1 MRIRLALIPAV
12 VAALF
17 VGQSQAASSSSTDR
31 FELGA
36 DVTPYRRFLIY
47 PHVEKA
53 QAALH
58 RGDTAQAVREFE
70 RARQLAPQNATIALQ
85 LAEAYRASGA
95 PDRARA
101 LLQAQHDFTPQD
113 ARINAALAAYSE
125 PEAAPAATASAAPAP
140 APAESAPVASAPL
153 APPLPQRP
161 GPLVEAMRTL
171 QAGDLAGAERALSD
185 DTFANSG
192 EGIQLRRAIAQRAIY
207 LGDWVRAD
215 AQLQALSDMN
225 EATRTEQSQ
234 WLRVLL
240 QRGKTADAI
249 ALQQRA
255 GLLDPDLQLAVAQ
268 TLAAKGNVPAL
279 QRYMASRN
287 PAFTRAQDERQWL
300 ALLGLTAS
308 LDLAPLQSYAPR
320 FAENRTIS
328 ANMLVPQ
335 LLSAGDV
342 AGAARVLANLP
353 DDALPDS
360 RFEVALRQ
368 GRLDDAGRYAATLQ
382 ARRSNDMTLLDSLS
396 YRLFDKHADK
406 AAFALLMD
414 AYPFAGADAA
424 QRAALVNRTFALM
437 SRDASLASAT
447 QHKALSQ
454 PLQPDALRSMQVTFF
469 AAARDCDA
477 IFSLLGSLEGK
488 GYGAADWL
496 ALGQC
501 YQQDKPGLAEYAF
514 ERARQAQGDA
524 GATRALAYQA
534 FAVHDYAAAMSA
546 WREVPAADMGAT
558 EFIAAATTAVVADE
572 PAQATVWLDAYV
584 AAGGAQDA
592 AYWSLR
598 SQANIARDPNA
609 AYQDLQRAIA
619 LRPDASLYARMAS
632 LDTARGNRRGAVT
645 NLEHAVALDPDN
657 AELAASLGH
666 AYASAGRPAEARSQL
681 ERAAAAY
688 PDDVAITQAL
698 VYANQRLADNT
709 AARRYARQAIDDLKR
724 YDVRVDGQSDE
735 IADREFGF
743 RRLHEDLARRW
754 TFSADAWG
762 GSQDASAVNASQPG
776 VGYRSY
782 AQLAAEYR
790 LGREPIRDGRTLS
803 AYARVFAGDGG
814 NDTMLPVHAPM
825 LGAGLSWKPWRSQV
839 IYFAAEQ
846 QIPLDDN
853 EFSHTDVMLRASA
866 SLFNAGRFS
875 DDWHPSGRGWMAQNL
890 YLDAAHYVRADRNAF
905 TADYRMSWHQKVFRG
920 AQTIEPYAHGQYNFI
935 NDNDNGFQRDVRVG
949 VGVRWNWWY
958 GQTRYDA
965 YRHRTSFGIEFQHAF
980 QTYQDGKGADSLLL
994 TFGGRW

>member
-1 MRIRLALIPAV
+1 MRLRLALIPAV

-17 VGQSQAASSSSTDR
+17 VGQSQAASSADTDR
-31 FELGA
+31 FDLGA

-53 QAALH
+53 QAALR

-85 LAEAYRASGA
+85 LAEAYRANGT
-95 PDRARA
+95 PERARG
-101 LLQAQHDFTPQD
+101 LLEAQRSYTPQD
-113 ARINAALAAYSE
+113 ARIDAALSAFGQSVS
-125 PEAAPAATASAAPAP
+125 APSAATSAST
-140 APAESAPVASAPL
+140 PAEPSPPGLMPL
-153 APPLPQRP
+153 AVPQRP
-161 GPLVEAMRTL
+161 GPLSEAL
-171 QAGDLAGAERALSD
+171 LAVQAGDLASAERALGD
-185 DTFANSG
+185 RGFANSG

-215 AQLQALSDMN
+215 AQLQSLSGLG
-225 EATRTEQSQ
+225 EATRAEQAQ

-240 QRGKTADAI
+240 QRGKTTEAV
-249 ALQQRA
+249 ALQQGA
-255 GLLDPDLQLAVAQ
+255 GLFDAELQLAVAQ
-268 TLAAKGNVPAL
+268 ALAAQGNGAAL
-279 QRYMASRN
+279 ERYMASRS
-287 PAFTRAQDERQWL
+287 PSFSRAQDERQWMV
-300 ALLGLTAS
+300 LLGRVAS
-308 LDLAPLQSYAPR
+308 SDLAPLRSYEPR
-320 FAENRTIS
+320 FVENRGLR
-328 ANMLVPQ
+328 ANMLVPR

-342 AGAARVLANLP
+342 TGAARILSILP
-353 DDALPDS
+353 DNALLDS

-368 GRLDDAGRYAATLQ
+368 GQLDSAGRYAATLQ
-382 ARRSNDMTLLDSLS
+382 RQRPDDMALLDSLS
-396 YRLFDKHADK
+396 YRLFDKHADT
-406 AAFALLMD
+406 AAFALLME
-414 AYPFAGADAA
+414 AYPFTKADVA
-424 QRAALVNRTFALM
+424 QRAALVSRVFSLM

-447 QHKALSQ
+447 QRKMLSQ
-454 PLQPDALRSMQVTFF
+454 PLRPDALRSVQVTHF
-469 AAARDCDA
+469 AAERDCDA
-477 IFSLLGSLEGK
+477 ILSLLDSLAGN
-488 GYGAADWL
+488 GYSAADWM

-501 YQQDKPGLAEYAF
+501 YQHEKPGLAEYAF
-514 ERARQAQGDA
+514 ERAQHAQG
-524 GATRALAYQA
+524 GAATTRALAYQA
-534 FAVHDYAAAMSA
+534 FATHDYATALGA
-546 WREVPAADMGAT
+546 WREVPAADMGPA
-558 EFIAAATTAVVADE
+558 EYLAAATTAVAADD
-572 PAQATVWLDAYV
+572 PAQADVWLDGY
-584 AAGGAQDA
+584 AASGAVQDA

-598 SQANIARDPNA
+598 AQAGASRDGNA

-632 LDTARGNRRGAVT
+632 VDSARGDRRSAVT

-666 AYASAGRPAEARSQL
+666 AYASAGRPADARTQL
-681 ERAAAAY
+681 ERAAVVY

-709 AARRYARQAIDDLKR
+709 AARRYARQAVDDLKR
-724 YDVRVDGQSDE
+724 DDPRVDGRSDE
-735 IADREFGF
+735 IADREFGL

-762 GSQDASAVNASQPG
+762 GSQNASAINASQPG
-776 VGYRSY
+776 VGYRSF

-814 NDTMLPVHAPM
+814 RDTPLPVYAPM

-846 QIPLDDN
+846 QVPLDND
-853 EFSHTDVMLRASA
+853 EQTKADVMLRASA
-866 SLFNAGRFS
+866 SFFNAGRFS

-890 YLDAAHYVRADRNAF
+890 YLDVAHYVRADRNAF
-905 TADYRMSWHQKVFRG
+905 TADYRASWHQKVFRG
-920 AQTIEPYAHGQYNFI
+920 AQTIEPYGRAQYNFI
-935 NDNDNGFQRDVRVG
+935 NDNDYGFQRDVRIG